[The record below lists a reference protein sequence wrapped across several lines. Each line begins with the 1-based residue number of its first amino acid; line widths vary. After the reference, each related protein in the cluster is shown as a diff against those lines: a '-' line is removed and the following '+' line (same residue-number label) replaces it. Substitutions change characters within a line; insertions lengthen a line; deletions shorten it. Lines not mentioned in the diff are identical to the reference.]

1 MQLIFQTSAGRLAFS
16 DRAPLQS
23 HDKAQ
28 YKIVHRALRN
38 AQPGA
43 FEHEFSWEGR
53 LDDEF
58 VVRLFE
64 PTWTHG
70 GYFQVSALS
79 LAEEKSLIENGF
91 QAAPAIWLRRRREGE
106 I

>member
-1 MQLIFQTSAGRLAFS
+1 MQLYFETNAGKLTFS

-23 HDKAQ
+23 HDKAM

-64 PTWTHG
+64 PTWTHD
-70 GYFQVSALS
+70 GYFQVNALS

-91 QAAPAIWLRRRREGE
+91 QAAPAVWLSE
-106 I
+106 